1 MMNLNYKNE
10 YNFSTILLTKLQS
23 LFRFYQ
29 NFLPVSSAPGS
40 NIRTHIAFL
49 DVMSPWK
56 WKCSLLSPVRLFA
69 TPWTVAHQAPLSMA
83 FPRQECWNGLPFP
96 SPEDL
101 PNPWIKPGSP
111 TLQACS
117 SLFEPPGK
125 PHVSL
130 TSPKLDCSSVFYYLV
145 ILTLKSTSQLF
156 FRMSLH
162 MNCLI
167 CFSWLKRGKAQLG
180 GMPQVWCFLL
190 SASYQRAHNL
200 SLFYY

>member
-10 YNFSTILLTKLQS
+10 YNFSTILLAKLQS

-29 NFLPVSSAPGS
+29 NFLLISSAPGS

-69 TPWTVAHQAPLSMA
+69 TPQTVAHQAPLSMA
-83 FPRQECWNGLPFP
+83 FPRQEYWNGLPFP

-111 TLQACS
+111 TLQAYS
-117 SLFEPPGK
+117 SLFEPPRK
-125 PHVSL
+125 PHISL
-130 TSPKLDCSSVFYYLV
+130 TSPKLDCSSVFCYLV

-156 FRMSLH
+156 FIMSLN
-162 MNCLI
+162 M
-167 CFSWLKRGKAQLG
+167 
-180 GMPQVWCFLL
+180 
-190 SASYQRAHNL
+190 NL
-200 SLFYY
+200 SNMFLVVKKR

>member
-1 MMNLNYKNE
+1 MEKSVLCLITETQIKT
-10 YNFSTILLTKLQS
+10 TIRHHYTTIGGSGDLIAKLTL
-23 LFRFYQ
+23 
-29 NFLPVSSAPGS
+29 
-40 NIRTHIAFL
+40 
-49 DVMSPWK
+49 
-56 WKCSLLSPVRLFA
+56 A
-69 TPWTVAHQAPLSMA
+69 TPWTIAHQAPLSMA

-111 TLQACS
+111 TLQAYS

-162 MNCLI
+162 MNLSNM
-167 CFSWLKRGKAQLG
+167 FLMVKKR
-180 GMPQVWCFLL
+180 
-190 SASYQRAHNL
+190 
-200 SLFYY
+200 